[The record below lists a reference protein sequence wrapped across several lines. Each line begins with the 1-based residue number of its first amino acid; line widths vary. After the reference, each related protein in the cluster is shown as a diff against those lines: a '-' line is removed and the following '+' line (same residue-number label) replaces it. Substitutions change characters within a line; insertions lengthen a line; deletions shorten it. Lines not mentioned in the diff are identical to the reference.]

1 MNANDALLMFEF
13 PYDRKAAEFS
23 LDALQADDVTDHAGE
38 VPTLP
43 IRTRFLADRP
53 TPDDWPVYD

>member
-13 PYDRKAAEFS
+13 PNERKVAEFS
-23 LDALQADDVTDHAGE
+23 LDALQPDAITGHAGD
-38 VPTLP
+38 VPARP
-43 IRTRFLADRP
+43 IQVRLLADRP